1 MATSYKEIHFLASFQ
16 DTNSYL
22 VLNTTEITA
31 VYLLN
36 IEQGMNI
43 SINTKN
49 LYRNF

>member
-31 VYLLN
+31 VYLWN

-43 SINTKN
+43 SINTKKP
-49 LYRNF
+49 L